1 MRNLPTACRL
11 QFHQHGSCFLDQG
24 LSSLQSI
31 EKLTPPVFPSPF
43 NPTHRHETAAAIRHR
58 HETAA
63 AIRGAGELVGAPRL
77 GPPPGAQRRPPLPL
91 VAHTRLPG
99 WVSKVAAHALDVAG
113 GTTRWEETGAIGE
126 CEYSLF
132 VDCGCVWFIAEPC
145 QNSPQ
150 HPRRSLGTCLAC
162 GRSYGVATTCRSS
175 PVDFARPN

>member
-24 LSSLQSI
+24 QSSLQSI

-91 VAHTRLPG
+91 VAHTTHEAPRVG
-99 WVSKVAAHALDVAG
+99 VEG
-113 GTTRWEETGAIGE
+113 GRAR
-126 CEYSLF
+126 
-132 VDCGCVWFIAEPC
+132 A
-145 QNSPQ
+145 
-150 HPRRSLGTCLAC
+150 RRG
-162 GRSYGVATTCRSS
+162 GRDDEVGGDGRHW
-175 PVDFARPN
+175 